1 MSIHAQ
7 DKKFRLVELPISYR
21 GRPEGSGSK
30 LNTYQDGAG
39 GLRTIVR
46 LFREYRPMEFFGW
59 LGLLLFWMCG
69 LILDVIAKKYR
80 QLFELYLNLR
90 PEKKRED

>member
-21 GRPEGSGSK
+21 DRPEGSESK

-39 GLRTIVR
+39 GLGTIVR

-59 LGLLLFWMCG
+59 LGLPCSG
-69 LILDVIAKKYR
+69 CAA
-80 QLFELYLNLR
+80 
-90 PEKKRED
+90 